1 MGTEKKKE
9 KRESRI
15 YIITLKEGWTIK
27 YGWDMGDY
35 NFTVAY
41 KWKKTLSFSG
51 KKKPLKRT
59 QEELEAHLARGRIIF
74 LFWPLS
80 LII

>member
-1 MGTEKKKE
+1 
-9 KRESRI
+9 
-15 YIITLKEGWTIK
+15 
-27 YGWDMGDY
+27 MGDY